1 MASFTLCNNN
11 NNTDS
16 QLNIGYI
23 IQNSL
28 GKYHKNEKQKIS
40 HKVSSVKA
48 FTGGLTSTPSDS
60 VFCGDVPGYAT
71 VG

>member
-11 NNTDS
+11 NNTHS

-28 GKYHKNEKQKIS
+28 GKYHKNEKKD
-40 HKVSSVKA
+40 
-48 FTGGLTSTPSDS
+48 LT
-60 VFCGDVPGYAT
+60 
-71 VG
+71 

>member
-28 GKYHKNEKQKIS
+28 GKYHKHEKKDL
-40 HKVSSVKA
+40 A
-48 FTGGLTSTPSDS
+48 
-60 VFCGDVPGYAT
+60 
-71 VG
+71 